1 MSLTE
6 RFLISS
12 ADRQSIGE
20 RDSLLK
26 IPVGGAESEIRGER
40 CILGLCP
47 WSDFG
52 LVILSEVIGG
62 AAPCAV
68 ASLSALLLLIEAGD
82 PNSSSSSS
90 TLLLLGD
97 RGEERL
103 LLERCLLLGDLEGDL
118 LVGDVLTGD
127 TGVDLANKGGGGGSD
142 VIGTSG
148 LSAGLHLAGES
159 GTSSEECWPGS

>member
-1 MSLTE
+1 M
-6 RFLISS
+6 
-12 ADRQSIGE
+12 
-20 RDSLLK
+20 
-26 IPVGGAESEIRGER
+26 
-40 CILGLCP
+40 
-47 WSDFG
+47 
-52 LVILSEVIGG
+52 
-62 AAPCAV
+62 
-68 ASLSALLLLIEAGD
+68 EAGD

-90 TLLLLGD
+90 TLLLLGDRGD

-118 LVGDVLTGD
+118 LVGEVLTGE
-127 TGVDLANKGGGGGSD
+127 TGVDLANKGDGGGSD